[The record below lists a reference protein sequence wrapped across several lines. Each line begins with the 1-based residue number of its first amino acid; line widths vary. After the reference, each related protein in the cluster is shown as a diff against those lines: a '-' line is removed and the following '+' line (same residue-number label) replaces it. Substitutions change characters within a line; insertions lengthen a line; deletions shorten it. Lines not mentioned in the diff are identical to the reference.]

1 MILAVKTIAAG
12 AEFVPVPY
20 IRAAFGTVAIFL
32 ETVDARSKSSFCFEM
47 RFRRM
52 GMWLAHDHG
61 AVREFRVTGLE
72 NMRNRAGLRGRFK
85 EFLRTTTV
93 ADQIDRYRI
102 RLNELRSNFILAAT
116 IQTNL
121 KVASIQK
128 SFRRIALG
136 DINLLYETAMS
147 SNLYKV
153 KVFSARISGEPSL
166 MTVAKYEDDNDRWH
180 SDLEL
185 YSRLRYNC
193 GAGCLNMSGTELIP
207 LHIYRQFHRPTSTL
221 HGSAS
226 KECSYGFFYVPMPIS
241 DNHSRFKVQ
250 AVQGQEATICVK
262 REPVRLCL
270 TMPGLGNNSE
280 VEDLEHDLSSWHSVF
295 FRHQNLTTGIRAVSN
310 ILTTLS
316 CTTPS
321 GEVAKH
327 IDLRHAFAA
336 LIPVRF
342 TGPTLWKMQ
351 KEIFLA
357 SVITQRC
364 EPGEDFLS
372 VGYIP
377 NLSRVQLKK
386 WEMCPIPSVY
396 SDPDLNRFTFLP
408 GSCKALELPRHLIL
422 LTSSI
427 KFEHEDEAVKEWLT
441 RWRVQSCLTPNAMI
455 FASGGHNAASAS
467 FVCPVG
473 IRHDVARFW
482 HEYHYNAIREFY
494 EAKGFG
500 PNSDDVTRLLD
511 LHLAQ
516 VEPNILTTPRD
527 GDSVVRGHRGQGVD
541 TGAHIDRNNEGIIR
555 AAKSEYLDARAGER
569 HIQYRGIIQLVPAW
583 NTDIQADEGE

>member
-1 MILAVKTIAAG
+1 
-12 AEFVPVPY
+12 
-20 IRAAFGTVAIFL
+20 
-32 ETVDARSKSSFCFEM
+32 
-47 RFRRM
+47 
-52 GMWLAHDHG
+52 
-61 AVREFRVTGLE
+61 
-72 NMRNRAGLRGRFK
+72 MRNRAGLRGRFK

-128 SFRRIALG
+128 SVCALEENCPTAHQFRRIALG

-185 YSRLRYNC
+185 YSRLRHPNVWQLFGIST
-193 GAGCLNMSGTELIP
+193 GASLHALIYYDELIP
-207 LHIYRQFHRPTSTL
+207 LHIYRQFHRPTSDLAWVCIEGMLFKQFKESSQHHYWTT
-221 HGSAS
+221 ADS
-226 KECSYGFFYVPMPIS
+226 KE
-241 DNHSRFKVQ
+241 K
-250 AVQGQEATICVK
+250 GQEATICVK

-396 SDPDLNRFTFLP
+396 SDPDLNRFTSYP
-408 GSCKALELPRHLIL
+408 DHARRS
-422 LTSSI
+422 
-427 KFEHEDEAVKEWLT
+427 
-441 RWRVQSCLTPNAMI
+441 SCL
-455 FASGGHNAASAS
+455 
-467 FVCPVG
+467 
-473 IRHDVARFW
+473 D
-482 HEYHYNAIREFY
+482 
-494 EAKGFG
+494 
-500 PNSDDVTRLLD
+500 
-511 LHLAQ
+511 
-516 VEPNILTTPRD
+516 IL
-527 GDSVVRGHRGQGVD
+527 
-541 TGAHIDRNNEGIIR
+541 
-555 AAKSEYLDARAGER
+555 YC
-569 HIQYRGIIQLVPAW
+569 
-583 NTDIQADEGE
+583 